1 MKKLQIVFIA
11 LLFVLLALPLA
22 FFNWEENVV
31 SEIDNRQLTN
41 NPFGPNAEPG
51 ADLTASLESY
61 VQDRIGFRDEM
72 ILGYTLLNDQLFH
85 KMIHP
90 LYEYGKD
97 GYVFFKQKQNVQFG
111 DYHIAFAE
119 MLAEI
124 QDYCQA
130 RDVPFLFVLNPE
142 KTAVYPDKLRD
153 GIHYDRSWVQ
163 QFEQKLDELGVNY
176 IDNTQLLQ
184 DRRAGGEQVFNK
196 VYNAGHWN
204 DLGAFYGVN
213 NILESL
219 SGFFPSIQPNELSDF
234 AVTETLQETLLSSQ
248 FPIHEYEPTFG
259 RLCAGAPKTL
269 VFQGSYMNEM
279 GFKFLQT
286 GLGEY
291 IYVHDYENLMD
302 FDYYFNIFQP
312 ECVVVEV
319 AEYTVNSGY
328 FNAERV
334 ENFSLNSVLT
344 LDYAARQADREDLS
358 PQIVEGE
365 RLSTLTVSLPE
376 GTRYAYL
383 LSEGR
388 TFDLIEGRAGL
399 AGIGGEGEPLR

>member
-1 MKKLQIVFIA
+1 
-11 LLFVLLALPLA
+11 
-22 FFNWEENVV
+22 
-31 SEIDNRQLTN
+31 
-41 NPFGPNAEPG
+41 
-51 ADLTASLESY
+51 
-61 VQDRIGFRDEM
+61 
-72 ILGYTLLNDQLFH
+72 
-85 KMIHP
+85 
-90 LYEYGKD
+90 
-97 GYVFFKQKQNVQFG
+97 
-111 DYHIAFAE
+111 
-119 MLAEI
+119 
-124 QDYCQA
+124 
-130 RDVPFLFVLNPE
+130 
-142 KTAVYPDKLRD
+142 
-153 GIHYDRSWVQ
+153 
-163 QFEQKLDELGVNY
+163 
-176 IDNTQLLQ
+176 
-184 DRRAGGEQVFNK
+184 
-196 VYNAGHWN
+196 
-204 DLGAFYGVN
+204 
-213 NILESL
+213 
-219 SGFFPSIQPNELSDF
+219 
-234 AVTETLQETLLSSQ
+234 
-248 FPIHEYEPTFG
+248 
-259 RLCAGAPKTL
+259 
-269 VFQGSYMNEM
+269 MNEM

-388 TFDLIEGRAGL
+388 TFDLIEGEQRASRAGRHRWRRRTS
-399 AGIGGEGEPLR
+399 PLTTPWSRSARMGSRRGTDKTEKWELSKSSHFFMLFDAPAAKPAKGNP